1 LYTGGMKTIWSKSS
15 ATKTVGA
22 KSVGDRVRERRA
34 ALGLSQPQ
42 LAKKVGGI
50 TYQAIQHLEGGG
62 GTKHLVSIARALGVT
77 AEWLQ
82 DGQGP
87 APSRAV
93 PASRASGNE
102 KLKVLGM
109 AECGPDGWSLWNGD
123 VIDMVER
130 PASLNG
136 VPGAFA
142 VYAVGASMEPRYY
155 QGELIMIHPGKPL
168 TIGAFV
174 LVQRRP
180 KNDGEPPRA
189 VIKRLVKRT
198 PTKLVLEQFN
208 PPKTFEIRTVDIV
221 SIHRVV
227 GSGEV

>member
-1 LYTGGMKTIWSKSS
+1 MKTL
-15 ATKTVGA
+15 GE
-22 KSVGDRVRERRA
+22 RVRERRT

-50 TYQAIQHLEGGG
+50 TYQAIQQLEGGG

-82 DGQGP
+82 DGHGP
-87 APSRAV
+87 TPSKPV
-93 PASRASGNE
+93 SSRGAGE

-123 VIDMVER
+123 VIDLIDR

-136 VPGAFA
+136 VPNAYA
-142 VYAVGASMEPRYY
+142 VYVVGASMEPRYHP
-155 QGELIMIHPGKPL
+155 GEVVHIHPGRPVDV
-168 TIGAFV
+168 GAYV
-174 LVQRRP
+174 LVQKRP
-180 KNDGEPPRA
+180 RHAGDTPLA
-189 VIKRLVKRT
+189 VIKRLAKRT
-198 PTKLVLEQFN
+198 GAKITLEQFN
-208 PPKTFEIRTVDIV
+208 PPKTFDIKSAEIV

-227 GSGEV
+227 GSGEA